1 MNGWTALALA
11 YLIGGIPFGYILVR
25 LKTGEDVRAK
35 GSGNIGAT
43 NVLRTAGRNLG
54 IVTLLLDIAKG
65 FFAVWL
71 TGALTGGAIEWTSAA
86 AAAVMIGHAF
96 PVLLKFQGGKAV
108 ASFLGAFLY
117 LAPLA
122 VLATVIVFV
131 LVVWRTRYVSLGSIV
146 GAAAF
151 PFAVW
156 LIQRPPAALLLAAA
170 FGGCLVIARHHGNIG
185 RLRAGTENKLG
196 GKRP

>member
-1 MNGWTALALA
+1 MSGWVAILAA

-43 NVLRTAGRNLG
+43 NVMRTTGRSLG
-54 IVTLLLDIAKG
+54 TLTLALDIAKG

-71 TGALTGGAIEWTSAA
+71 AGMMTGGAVEWTSAA

-96 PVLLKFQGGKAV
+96 PVFLKFHGGKAV

-122 VLATVIVFV
+122 VLATVLVFV
-131 LVVWRTRYVSLGSIV
+131 LVVWRTRYVSLGSIL

-156 LIQRPPAALLLAAA
+156 LILHPPAPLLLAAT
-170 FGGCLVIARHHGNIG
+170 FGALLVIARHHENIV
-185 RLRAGTENKLG
+185 RLRAGRENKLG
-196 GKRP
+196 GKRS

>member
-1 MNGWTALALA
+1 MNGWIAILAA

-25 LKTGEDVRAK
+25 LKTGEDVRSK

-43 NVLRTAGRNLG
+43 NVMRTTGRSLG
-54 IVTLLLDIAKG
+54 TLTLALDIAKG

-71 TGALTGGAIEWTSAA
+71 ASVLTGHAIEWTSAA

-96 PVLLKFQGGKAV
+96 PIFLKFRGGKAV
-108 ASFLGAFLY
+108 ASFLGAYLY

-122 VLATVIVFV
+122 VLATVLIFV
-131 LVVWRTRYVSLGSIV
+131 VIVWRTRYVSLGSIA

-156 LIQRPPAALLLAAA
+156 LILHPPAALLVSAA
-170 FGGCLVIARHHGNIG
+170 FGGLLVIARHHENIARLLAG
-185 RLRAGTENKLG
+185 RENKLG
-196 GKRP
+196 GRRS